1 MWEEN
6 FFSANRQSCLMELH
20 LAHTIKNSWRLSLSK
35 GASREFCSLREEMV
49 RYRASCAY
57 ERYKRDCDEY
67 EKEQRSLHR
76 TSKSRST
83 SSKRDS
89 SKKCLDNQDKEFE
102 NSRIESK
109 PRESKDDFRSRT
121 KALVDS
127 MMEKISQVLDSH
139 LEQLNHVSTGANKGK
154 FHSSPSLI
162 EEPHM
167 NEL

>member
-1 MWEEN
+1 MSFVHSGRRWYVTVPRVHMKGINVIVMSMRRSKEVCPEHLN
-6 FFSANRQSCLMELH
+6 RGQPQANE
-20 LAHTIKNSWRLSLSK
+20 I
-35 GASREFCSLREEMV
+35 
-49 RYRASCAY
+49 
-57 ERYKRDCDEY
+57 
-67 EKEQRSLHR
+67 
-76 TSKSRST
+76 
-83 SSKRDS
+83 S

-139 LEQLNHVSTGANKGK
+139 LEQLNHVSTSANKGK